1 MDKKER
7 ILKRLSKVERKV
19 KKIAGRNGEFVS
31 LTNYS
36 HLAEEKEGR
45 TIWTNAI
52 NIALRENEFLY
63 IPESNFPYYVDASII
78 IPSGRCIK
86 AEKNAVICMTE
97 NSKVLMFRNE
107 NVIDGSHIL
116 PQKTKKDKN
125 ISIDGGR
132 WETLYRVRA
141 SEGGSGRY
149 DEVDSYHGISAVMHF
164 NNVKN
169 LCLKN
174 MTFYYAPCFGI
185 QIGEIKNAVIE
196 NIEFENCFS
205 DGVHINGNSENL
217 VVRNIRGY
225 VGDDLVALNMC
236 DWDESSVNFGPL
248 KNVLCENLELSDE
261 SPCKSLRIIP
271 GIYQFD
277 NGTSIDCTASNI
289 IVREVSGITAYKMY
303 MQTPAYKIGETPE
316 ERRAGNGNNL
326 FFENLNIDLYEPVDK
341 RPEQMCSDSVRG
353 KFGAFEIG
361 SNIKNVYFKNI
372 NLKLYK
378 EKFPLSYFASIGPK
392 SSLVGENEIFDPYIS
407 SKVENL
413 YYSEIFVNDKKIDDL
428 EPYICCVEFD
438 DINNDGFS
446 TAKGEIKNII
456 KE

>member
-1 MDKKER
+1 MATKER
-7 ILKRLSKVERKV
+7 ILKRLSKVEKKV

-45 TIWTNAI
+45 IIWTNAI
-52 NIALRENEFLY
+52 NLALRENEFLY
-63 IPESNFPYYVDASII
+63 IPENHLPYYVDSSLI

-86 AEKNAVICMTE
+86 VDKNAVICMTE
-97 NSKVLMFRNE
+97 NSKVLMLRNE
-107 NVIDGSHIL
+107 NVVDGSHIL
-116 PQKTKKDKN
+116 PNTKKDKN

-132 WETLYRVRA
+132 WETLYRERA
-141 SEGGSGRY
+141 SEGESGRY
-149 DEVDSYHGISAVMHF
+149 DEADSYHGISAVVHF

-174 MTFYYAPCFGI
+174 MTFSYAPCFAI
-185 QIGEIKNAVIE
+185 QIGEVKNVVIE
-196 NIEFENCFS
+196 NIEFENCFA

-217 VVRNIRGY
+217 VVRNIKGY

-248 KNVLCENLELSDE
+248 KNALCENLELSDE

-271 GIYQFD
+271 GIYRFD

-289 IVREVSGITAYKMY
+289 IIREVSGITTYKMY
-303 MQTPAYKIGETPE
+303 MQTPSYNIGEKPE
-316 ERRAGNGNNL
+316 ERRAGSGNNL
-326 FFENLNIDLYEPVDK
+326 FFENLNIDLYEPIDK

-361 SNIKNVYFKNI
+361 SNIKNIHFKNI

-392 SSLVGENEIFDPYIS
+392 SSLWEEREIFDPYIS

-413 YYSEIFVNDKKIDDL
+413 YYSEIFVNDKKMDDL

-438 DINNDGFS
+438 NINNDGFS
-446 TAKGEIKNII
+446 TAKGELKNII